1 MNTVPWLTILL
12 IVPAA
17 GAVVV
22 AALPRRHATLAKQ
35 LALGITLAVLVLAV
49 LATFAYDPDKAGFQ
63 FGQSYDWISTFGI
76 SYSVGADGISLVL
89 MLLAALLVPVV
100 VLSSWDEVDGGD
112 AAGTGRVPAPAP
124 APDAGGSPGQVGDGG
139 IGGAG
144 GIAGAGAGAGA
155 GGVGGGSGGGTA
167 VALAAPPVVT
177 AAAPAQVATPAGR
190 SVPAFFALLLALE
203 AGMIGVFAATDVF
216 LFYVFFEAMLIP
228 MYFLIGSYGPVK
240 EQAQRSYAAVKFL
253 VYSLLG
259 GLLMLAAV
267 IGLYVVSADNL
278 GHGTF
283 DFATLRQMEITPGV
297 QKLLFLGFFVA
308 FAIKAPLF
316 PFHTWLPDAGA
327 QSPTGGAVLLVG
339 VLDKVGT
346 FGLIRYCI
354 PLFPDAADY
363 FAPLVLGLAVV
374 GIFYGALLA
383 IGQRDMKRLVAYTS
397 LAHFG
402 FIALG
407 LFAFTSQAGT
417 GAVLYMVNHGLS
429 TGLLF
434 LVVGFLVSRRGT
446 RDVGAYGGL
455 AKVTPV
461 LAGVFLLAGL
471 SSLALPG
478 TNSFVSEFLVLVGTF
493 TANKAL
499 AIVATCG
506 IVLAAIYV
514 LYLYQR
520 TMTGPIVHEE
530 NRVLHDLGLREKL
543 VVAPMVAL
551 IVALGVYP
559 KPLLDIIRPTV
570 TATYADIGKSD
581 PAPTHPAAAHP
592 ASVHPASVQPGGHS

>member
-1 MNTVPWLTILL
+1 VVPL
-12 IVPAA
+12 V

-22 AALPRRHATLAKQ
+22 AVLPGSAARHAKPV
-35 LALGITLAVLVLAV
+35 ALGFSLVTLVLSV
-49 LATFAYDPDKAGFQ
+49 LAWVRFDSGAAEQFQLSEVHSWIPQ
-63 FGQSYDWISTFGI
+63 FGVSYA
-76 SYSVGADGISLVL
+76 VGVDGIALSLIVMAAIL
-89 MLLAALLVPVV
+89 TPVCLLAAWNDV
-100 VLSSWDEVDGGD
+100 SDEGE
-112 AAGTGRVPAPAP
+112 GREK
-124 APDAGGSPGQVGDGG
+124 
-139 IGGAG
+139 
-144 GIAGAGAGAGA
+144 
-155 GGVGGGSGGGTA
+155 
-167 VALAAPPVVT
+167 
-177 AAAPAQVATPAGR
+177 R
-190 SVPAFFALLLALE
+190 YFALMLVLE
-203 AGMIGVFAATDVF
+203 AFIVGVFAATDVF

-228 MYFLIGSYGPVK
+228 MYFLIGSYGAPK
-240 EQAQRSYAAVKFL
+240 EQTQRAYAAVKFL
-253 VYSLLG
+253 LYSLFG

-267 IGLYVVSADNL
+267 IGLYVVSVHQL

-283 DFATLRQMEITPGV
+283 DFATLRQLKIDPTTQMW
-297 QKLLFLGFFVA
+297 LFLGFFLA

-363 FAPLVLGLAVV
+363 FAPLVLALAVI

-383 IGQRDMKRLVAYTS
+383 IGQRDMKRLVSYTS

-407 LFAFTSQAGT
+407 CFAFTSQAGV

-434 LVVGFLVSRRGT
+434 LVVGFLVARRGS
-446 RDVGAYGGL
+446 RDVDAYGGL

-461 LAGVFLLAGL
+461 LAGVFLVGGL

-478 TNSFVSEFLVLVGTF
+478 LNSFVSEFLVLVGTF
-493 TANKAL
+493 TRHRAL

-514 LYLYQR
+514 LNLYKR
-520 TMTGPIVHEE
+520 TMTGPVTQE
-530 NRVLHDLGLREKL
+530 NSLLTDLSVREKI
-543 VVAPMVAL
+543 VVAPIIAL
-551 IVALGVYP
+551 IIALGVYP
-559 KPLLDIIRPTV
+559 KPLIDIIRPSV
-570 TATYADIGKSD
+570 TATFTDVGHHD
-581 PAPTHPAAAHP
+581 PAPTVPAAA
-592 ASVHPASVQPGGHS
+592 ASTTGGHS